1 MKVDVKHDQTHLL
14 YRCVDRSTLKPG
26 DTFYFFADH
35 SDKFLFEAI
44 TSSKD
49 YVTDAEYFMPLTGRK
64 LRSQL
69 TVLAVRNS
77 FSCDV
82 MTVLD
87 VNSMHGCVKI
97 YDMYMHKHIFV
108 WLLNSEGV

>member
-1 MKVDVKHDQTHLL
+1 MKVDVKNDQTHLL

-26 DTFYFFADH
+26 DTFYFFADC
-35 SDKFLFEAI
+35 SDNFLFEAI

-49 YVTDAEYFMPLTGRK
+49 YVTVAEYFMPLAGRK

-69 TVLAVRNS
+69 TVLAVS
-77 FSCDV
+77 DFDDV

-87 VNSMHGCVKI
+87 VNFMHGCYKT
-97 YDMYMHKHIFV
+97 YDMYMFKHIFV